1 MEKIFIT
8 GATGNVGKETIKKL
22 ITNKSKDYKVIAG
35 VRDIEKAKKQLD
47 YKNLSFRK
55 FDFKDK
61 KLFKESLKDI
71 DKILL
76 VRPPAISRVKKFI
89 LPFLKEVKNHSIK
102 HTVFLSL
109 QGVEKNPLV
118 PHYRVEKYIKEVG
131 LPYTFL
137 RPSFFMQNL
146 TTTHLKEI
154 KENNEIYIPAG
165 NGKTNFIDVRDIA
178 EVAFLALTE
187 RGHINKAYEL
197 TGKKALSYYEIAD
210 ILTEKLNRKITYKDP
225 SIISFY
231 KRKKKEGMNT
241 GKIIVMIGLYTVA
254 KFGMADNTTNEIEK
268 LLGREPIT
276 FSEFVEDHKKYWMK
290 DEE

>member
-22 ITNKSKDYKVIAG
+22 IKNDFKDYQVIAG
-35 VRDIEKAKKQLD
+35 VRNINKAKKQLD
-47 YKNLSFRK
+47 YNKLTFRK
-55 FDFKDK
+55 FDFKDQS
-61 KLFKESLKDI
+61 LFKEALKDI

-76 VRPPAISRVKKFI
+76 VRPPAISRVKKYI
-89 LPFLKEVKNHSIK
+89 LPFLKEVKNHSII

-109 QGVEKNPLV
+109 QGVEKNPLG

-154 KENNEIYIPAG
+154 KENDEIFIPAG

-187 RGHINKAYEL
+187 NGHMNKAYEL
-197 TGKKALSYYEIAD
+197 TGKKALSYYEIAN
-210 ILTEKLNRKITYKDP
+210 ILTDKLNRKITYKDP
-225 SIISFY
+225 SIINFY

-254 KFGMADNTTNEIEK
+254 KFGMADSTTNEINK
-268 LLGREPIT
+268 LLNRDPIS

-290 DEE
+290 DKE

>member
-8 GATGNVGKETIKKL
+8 GATGNVGKETIKEL
-22 ITNKSKDYKVIAG
+22 INNNYKDHQVIAG
-35 VRDIEKAKKQLD
+35 VRDIEKAKKQLN
-47 YKNLSFRK
+47 YNELSFRK
-55 FDFKDK
+55 FDFKDQS
-61 KLFKESLKDI
+61 LFKDVLEDI

-76 VRPPAISRVKKFI
+76 VRPPAISKVKKYIF
-89 LPFLKEVKNHSIK
+89 PFLKEIKKHSIK

-109 QGVEKNPLV
+109 QGVERNPLV

-131 LPYTFL
+131 IPYTFL

-154 KENNEIYIPAG
+154 KEDDEIFIPAG

-178 EVAFLALTE
+178 KVAFLTLTE
-187 RGHINKAYEL
+187 KGHINKAYEL
-197 TGKKALSYYEIAD
+197 TGKNALSYYEIAN
-210 ILTEKLNRKITYKDP
+210 ILTEKLDRKITYKDP

-231 KRKKKEGMNT
+231 KRKKKEAMNT

-254 KFGMADNTTNEIEK
+254 KFGMADSTTNEIEK
-268 LLGREPIT
+268 LLGREPIS
-276 FSEFVEDHKKYWMK
+276 FSEFVEDYREYWMK
-290 DEE
+290 NK